1 MQWKCPASVFVKQIW
16 GITAKKCM
24 FISWYRSALFQN
36 NPKLNVTSLSAE
48 ENCPGIFFPSLLF
61 LHHSGEC
68 VHFVPCHIWHV
79 GTNAY
84 ISRLGMNSTCFRVQ
98 VCAQLDHLPAE
109 GQHDTHYL
117 ILHES
122 ERGSK
127 NQVKSEC
134 NTNFRKGNGSVIV
147 DGSESEWRAAS
158 WFQRVQNE
166 DVSETK
172 WLRPV
177 ERRWHHSRFQT
188 AWEKQVLP
196 LCHSRRRADGTH
208 SPLMSNTHQ
217 KGTEASQSAYYFPP
231 LRVERTL
238 WRSDL
243 SFVVCGSRWRENTS
257 ITLSAL
263 CVWAARWWLRTRIPT
278 P

>member
-16 GITAKKCM
+16 GIIAKKCM

-68 VHFVPCHIWHV
+68 VHFVPCQIWHV

-122 ERGSK
+122 ERGGKKWRVSVT
-127 NQVKSEC
+127 QISERETGQSLLMGVKA
-134 NTNFRKGNGSVIV
+134 NDGLRAGFRGFTTRTS
-147 DGSESEWRAAS
+147 A
-158 WFQRVQNE
+158 
-166 DVSETK
+166 
-172 WLRPV
+172 RP
-177 ERRWHHSRFQT
+177 S
-188 AWEKQVLP
+188 
-196 LCHSRRRADGTH
+196 G
-208 SPLMSNTHQ
+208 
-217 KGTEASQSAYYFPP
+217 
-231 LRVERTL
+231 
-238 WRSDL
+238 SDL
-243 SFVVCGSRWRENTS
+243 
-257 ITLSAL
+257 
-263 CVWAARWWLRTRIPT
+263 
-278 P
+278 